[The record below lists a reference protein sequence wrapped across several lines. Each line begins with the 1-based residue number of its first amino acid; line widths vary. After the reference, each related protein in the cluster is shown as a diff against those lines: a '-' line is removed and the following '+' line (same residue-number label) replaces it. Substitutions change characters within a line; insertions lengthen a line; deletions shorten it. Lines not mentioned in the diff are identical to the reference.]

1 MPAKGNTAKSN
12 VGKKIAKMFGK
23 DFIGEFD
30 KKLYVWE
37 DDGGLEKVQVAI
49 SMTIPKILKG
59 LDTDQIE
66 SAVTSAFPEEE
77 KPAPK
82 AEVTKEEQETLEQL
96 MKKLGL

>member
-1 MPAKGNTAKSN
+1 MVINLKVKLFDESDETDLQNAINSFLNGGNYD
-12 VGKKIAKMFGK
+12 II
-23 DFIGEFD
+23 DIR
-30 KKLYVWE
+30 Y
-37 DDGGLEKVQVAI
+37 QVAI

-66 SAVTSAFPEEE
+66 STVTSAFPEEE

-82 AEVTKEEQETLEQL
+82 VEVTKEEQETLEQL